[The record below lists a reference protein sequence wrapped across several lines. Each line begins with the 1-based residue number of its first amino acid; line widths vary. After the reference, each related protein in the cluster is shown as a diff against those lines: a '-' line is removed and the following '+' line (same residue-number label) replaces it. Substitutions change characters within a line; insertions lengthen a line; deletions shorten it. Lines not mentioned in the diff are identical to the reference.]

1 MPKRKVNKEHDLGYK
16 HLLTHKKTFVELLKS
31 FVKESWAND
40 IDESQVVLIN
50 KSYVLQDFKEKESD
64 IVYRLKVKD
73 RDIIFYCLL
82 ELQSSVDYQMPLRLL
97 LYMVEIWRDIL
108 KNTEKSEA
116 RRKDFRLPSIIPI
129 VLYNGATEW
138 TACRSFRET
147 LSGNEMFSN
156 QVLDFNYIL
165 FDVNRYSENELLGF
179 TNLISSVF
187 LLDQKIDSEQLKERL
202 VKLAGVLKGLTE
214 EEIGLF
220 KGWFKWIIKPRV
232 SEELQPK
239 IDEILENAHSMEVE
253 NMVYNLANTI
263 EELQKKAEVKGEEK
277 GIEKGIEKGED
288 RKAIKVAEK
297 MLKRGDSIEDVVDIT
312 ELPIETIINI
322 KKKMVN

>member
-1 MPKRKVNKEHDLGYK
+1 MPKRKVNNEHDLGYK

-31 FVKESWAND
+31 FVRESWTNE

-50 KSYVLQDFKEKESD
+50 KSYILQDFKEKESD
-64 IVYRLKVKD
+64 IVYRLKIKD

-108 KNTEKSEA
+108 KNTKKNET
-116 RRKDFRLPSIIPI
+116 RRKGFRLPSIIPI
-129 VLYNGATEW
+129 VLYNGAEEW

-156 QVLDFNYIL
+156 HVLDFNYIL
-165 FDVNRYSENELLGF
+165 FDVNRYSEKELLGF

-220 KGWFKWIIKPRV
+220 KGWFKWIIKPRI
-232 SEELQPK
+232 SQELQPK
-239 IDEILENAHSMEVE
+239 IDEILEKAQSMEVE

-263 EELQKKAEVKGEEK
+263 EELQKKAESKGIEKGIAK
-277 GIEKGIEKGED
+277 GIEKGIEKGKIEVAKSALEKGAD
-288 RKAIKVAEK
+288 IDFVIKITGLDAEFVK
-297 MLKRGDSIEDVVDIT
+297 KLKEEI
-312 ELPIETIINI
+312 
-322 KKKMVN
+322 